1 MSFYAEP
8 AFFILLIPIVGIA
21 VALGVNEKPL
31 GRYGLGASVL
41 MLLLL
46 FSRSIASLI
55 FFVCYL
61 VLSLCLA
68 RWVIALFREGADS
81 KAIADGASE
90 ASSPARQPH
99 PHRIAL
105 YRVAL
110 ALQIAPLAVYKVG
123 VLFQPDFLGF
133 IGISYITFKA
143 VQVLIEIRDG
153 LIKDL
158 GAIEYLYFLVFFP
171 TITSGPILRSRKFV
185 DDLNAK
191 RTRDEYLQLL
201 YRGAGWFMLG
211 ALYKFIGAPV
221 GQWAM
226 WFLPSVIG
234 TASPAAAVGANIV
247 YALGYTLYLFFDFAG
262 YSHMAVG
269 LGYALG
275 IEVPRNFR
283 APFLAID
290 IKDFWNRWHI
300 SLSTWLRD
308 FVFMRFS
315 AAAFEHKWF
324 KSSVT
329 TACIGFILN
338 MTLMGIWHG
347 LTVDYVVYGL
357 YHGLLLAGCELIQRK
372 WGFYKKHKR
381 DTWFK
386 LCSWAITM
394 IAIVFGMALFS
405 GQVFHNPLM

>member
-8 AFFILLIPIVGIA
+8 AFFLLLVPIVAIA
-21 VALGVNEKPL
+21 AVLGVCEKPL
-31 GRYGLGASVL
+31 ARYGLAASAV
-41 MLLLL
+41 MLVLL
-46 FSRSIASLI
+46 FSRTWESFV
-55 FFVCYL
+55 FFLCYL
-61 VLSLCLA
+61 VYSLVLE
-68 RWVIALFREGADS
+68 RFVLRLFANE
-81 KAIADGASE
+81 
-90 ASSPARQPH
+90 H
-99 PHRIAL
+99 PRRIAY
-105 YRVAL
+105 YRIAL

-143 VQVLIEIRDG
+143 VQVLIETRDG
-153 LIKDL
+153 LIKHL
-158 GAIEYLYFLVFFP
+158 STFEYLYFLAFFP

-185 DDLNAK
+185 EDMNAT
-191 RTRDEYLQLL
+191 RTRDEYLHLL
-201 YRGAGWFMLG
+201 YRGAGWFLLG
-211 ALYKFIGAPV
+211 ALYKFVGASL

-234 TASPAAAVGANIV
+234 TDTAGAAIAANIV

-269 LGYALG
+269 LGFALG

-283 APFLAID
+283 APFLALD

-300 SLSTWLRD
+300 TLSTWLRD

-315 AAAFEHKWF
+315 AAAFQHKWF

-329 TACIGFILN
+329 TACLGFIIN
-338 MTLMGIWHG
+338 MVLMGLWHG
-347 LTVDYVVYGL
+347 LTIDYLVYGL
-357 YHGLLLAGCELIQRK
+357 YHGLLLASCELIQRK

-381 DTWFK
+381 DGWFK
-386 LCSWAITM
+386 ACSWAINM
-394 IAIVFGMALFS
+394 IAVIFGLALFS
-405 GQVFHNPLM
+405 GQVFHNPLA

>member
-1 MSFYAEP
+1 MSFYTEP
-8 AFFILLIPIVGIA
+8 AFFILLVPIVGIA
-21 VALGVNEKPL
+21 VLLGVKEKPL
-31 GRYGLGASVL
+31 GRYGLLASVV

-46 FSRSIASLI
+46 FSRSVASLI
-55 FFVCYL
+55 FFVCFLILSIVLAHL
-61 VLSLCLA
+61 VA
-68 RWVIALFREGADS
+68 ALFRAEY
-81 KAIADGASE
+81 
-90 ASSPARQPH
+90 PR
-99 PHRIAL
+99 RIAV

-110 ALQIAPLAVYKVG
+110 LVQISPLAIYKVG
-123 VLFQPDFLGF
+123 VLLQPDFLGF

-143 VQVLIEIRDG
+143 VQVLIEMRDG

-158 GAIEYLYFLVFFP
+158 GVMEYLYFLIFFP

-185 DDLNAK
+185 EDLNAR

-201 YRGAGWFMLG
+201 YRGAGWFLLG
-211 ALYKFIGAPV
+211 ALYTFIGAPI

-234 TASPAAAVGANIV
+234 TATPAAAAGANVV
-247 YALGYTLYLFFDFAG
+247 YAVGYTLYLFFDFAG

-269 LGYALG
+269 LGFALG

-324 KSSVT
+324 SSSVT

-338 MTLMGIWHG
+338 MALMGVWHG
-347 LTVDYVVYGL
+347 LTIDYVVYGL
-357 YHGLLLAGCELIQRK
+357 YHGLLLAVCELIQRK
-372 WGFYKKHKR
+372 WGFYKKHR
-381 DTWFK
+381 RERWFK

-394 IAIVFGMALFS
+394 VAVVFGMALFS
-405 GQVFHNPLM
+405 GQVFHGM